1 MVTCVHR
8 GHGDHLSSLHR
19 VGRESTGPQLCPNH
33 VDCSGRGRSVLDW
46 SPPGR
51 FRCGHQRKEEWA
63 FRPNPQMSTTAT
75 TRGQTRSPV
84 KSPGLGPQFPGVG
97 SRFRHRVS
105 TSPVSLSLCVPIWGM
120 GAAAQCCRPDQGANT
135 LPRGQASPAGVPA
148 LGWGAK
154 SGLWTVP

>member
-1 MVTCVHR
+1 MR
-8 GHGDHLSSLHR
+8 SPWPWGSSLQPAQGGAREHR
-19 VGRESTGPQLCPNH
+19 ASAVPKPRGLQW
-33 VDCSGRGRSVLDW
+33 RGRSVLDW

-105 TSPVSLSLCVPIWGM
+105 TSPVSLSLRIPIWGM

>member
-1 MVTCVHR
+1 M
-8 GHGDHLSSLHR
+8 
-19 VGRESTGPQLCPNH
+19 
-33 VDCSGRGRSVLDW
+33 LDW

-105 TSPVSLSLCVPIWGM
+105 TSPVSLSLRIPI
-120 GAAAQCCRPDQGANT
+120 
-135 LPRGQASPAGVPA
+135 
-148 LGWGAK
+148 
-154 SGLWTVP
+154 